1 MIGKMVPLALLSLLA
16 IFLAEL
22 PLDPIGTHAP
32 GVTMDSLKAE
42 REKQQREMKKD
53 TKRPWDGMDLT
64 GPNAFKKKQP
74 VEETTG
80 QGDRRDR

>member
-1 MIGKMVPLALLSLLA
+1 MPLALMALLA
-16 IFLAEL
+16 IFLVER

-42 REKQQREMKKD
+42 REKQDREKKKD

-64 GPNAFKKKQP
+64 GPNALKKKQP
-74 VEETTG
+74 VEESTG